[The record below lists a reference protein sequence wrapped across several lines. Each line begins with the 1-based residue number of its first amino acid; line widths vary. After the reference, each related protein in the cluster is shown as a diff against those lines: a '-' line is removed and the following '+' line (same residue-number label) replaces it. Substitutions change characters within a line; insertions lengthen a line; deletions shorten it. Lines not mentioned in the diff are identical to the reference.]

1 MVYSWSVEPP
11 KCLGSEV
18 KAKTWFDTIIAA
30 YAQQAGISLSSV
42 LPLEVVLVLAVINS
56 EEFIKFHKF
65 ARHQVELYMCYLDVD
80 PHEGVRTAN
89 KEK

>member
-1 MVYSWSVEPP
+1 MVYSWSVKPP

-18 KAKTWFDTIIAA
+18 EAKTWFDTVVAA

-56 EEFIKFHKF
+56 EEFIKFHEF
-65 ARHQVELYMCYLDVD
+65 ARCQVELYMRYLDVD
-80 PHEGVRTAN
+80 PREEHIL
-89 KEK
+89 